1 NTSIVFTDAATDP
14 YANTSGDLVANQ
26 TTIDTSIGNLNYD
39 IGHLFGTGGGGVS
52 YVGVVCETGYKAQGL
67 TGSPGPVGDAFDVD
81 YVAHEM
87 GHQFGT
93 NHTFNGTSDGCG
105 GGNRAANGAY
115 EVGSGSTIMAYA
127 GICAPENLQAHSD
140 PYFHTKSFD
149 DIVGFIT
156 SIGCGALTSSGNNAP
171 SV

>member
-1 NTSIVFTDAATDP
+1 
-14 YANTSGDLVANQ
+14 
-26 TTIDTSIGNLNYD
+26 
-39 IGHLFGTGGGGVS
+39 
-52 YVGVVCETGYKAQGL
+52 
-67 TGSPGPVGDAFDVD
+67 
-81 YVAHEM
+81 
-87 GHQFGT
+87 
-93 NHTFNGTSDGCG
+93 NGTSDGCG

-140 PYFHTKSFD
+140 PYFHTKSFE

-171 SV
+171 PVNAGAAITIPASTPFALTGSATDSDGNSLTYCWEEFDLGTAAPPNTDDGS